1 MVQDYGIPPSEV
13 LWSEGFETVLEFLQ
27 VLASALPRQTWLLQS
42 SINAS
47 WGASAEWITVGF
59 TPDLETNWPVVFQLQ
74 V

>member
-42 SINAS
+42 MRA
-47 WGASAEWITVGF
+47 GASAEWITVGF
-59 TPDLETNWPVVFQLQ
+59 TPDLETKWPVVFQLQ